1 MLNRDR
7 LALALDQ
14 MAEKIFTYRQQTI
27 TLTPEQWTS
36 IVTNQIVLNRIA
48 ALRETY
54 TLISWQGSLTQTFTS
69 KTISAYRVLAVD
81 GSQIYPDRNVAGV
94 QCCLINIGGCYIDYD
109 AVSKASFFS
118 HPAIIVPDDFGQLGF
133 APELVDLEREAR
145 EFAAGYDY
153 ITALDTTTKPTLGL
167 FDGSLVFWHL
177 ESKPQ
182 EVRNYFLNRYCQA
195 LDNWYQAGIP
205 MASYISMPKNK
216 ELTQLIAYGLCN
228 VAQADTYPCP
238 TEYGPLCHDIEKL
251 IDTHLMAAILE
262 PHQRT
267 TLMQSNAP
275 ITKEYPPH
283 LRPWFFYLN
292 VGQEIVRIEV
302 PAWVAS
308 DPAHL
313 EAVCSIC
320 LDQAIKGRGYPVTL
334 AESHEQVV
342 VKGPD
347 RDFFYHLIRK
357 IGFDHQRT
365 IVMSQKS
372 IKKRGIGV

>member
-7 LALALDQ
+7 LASQLTL
-14 MAEKIFTYRQQTI
+14 MAEKIFTHREQAQTF
-27 TLTPEQWTS
+27 TSGQWNT
-36 IVTNQIVLNRIA
+36 IVTDPVVLNRIS

-54 TLISWQGSLTQTFTS
+54 NLTSWQGSLAETFSAT
-69 KTISAYRVLAVD
+69 KIPAYRVLAVD

-94 QCCLINIGGCYIDYD
+94 QCCLINIGGCFINYD
-109 AVSKASFFS
+109 TISKASFFS
-118 HPAIIVPDDFGQLGF
+118 CPTVIVPDDLGQLGF

-145 EFAAGYDY
+145 EFTAAYEY
-153 ITALDTTTKPTLGL
+153 IAKLDLTTKPLVGL

-177 ESKPQ
+177 ENKEA
-182 EVRNYFLNRYCQA
+182 EVREHFLNQYCTI
-195 LDNWYQAGIP
+195 LDKFSTLQVP

-216 ELTQLIAYGLCN
+216 ELIQLLTYGLCN
-228 VAQADTYPCP
+228 IARADTYPCP
-238 TEYGPLCHDIEKL
+238 TEHVALCSDIDTL
-251 IDTHLMAAILE
+251 IDTHLMEALLE
-262 PHQRT
+262 PGYRT
-267 TLMQSNAP
+267 TLMQSNSP

-292 VGQEIVRIEV
+292 VGREIVRVEV
-302 PAWVAS
+302 PEWVA
-308 DPAHL
+308 DNIQHL
-313 EAVCSIC
+313 ETVSAVC

-334 AESHEQVV
+334 AESHEQAV

-357 IGFDHQRT
+357 IGFDNERT